1 MKRAL
6 CIVALCLS
14 GSVFGQ
20 SARYPVIGGATGATG
35 ASGPAGA
42 TGANGAT
49 GPAGATGPGG
59 PTGPV
64 GATGGGVTGVT
75 AGTGLSGGTITTSG
89 TISLTSPVA
98 VANGGTNAST
108 AAAARTSLSAA
119 ASGANA
125 DITSLATIGQTGIT
139 LIDAGPTNA
148 VTLMA
153 PSSVTA
159 SYNLALPPQQGT
171 NGQILTADAMGNLQW
186 GSAGISQASFNTYV
200 ANQITAKAPADS
212 ISFTNVALTGS
223 PGVVNGYDFSFGGR
237 LAVNGNTD
245 PTENGLWNVNTGGAW
260 TRDLSMSDN
269 TFTCA
274 GALVSIDNFGSTY
287 ANTLW
292 FSTCDG
298 SGAVH
303 FVQIPITGSGAKVI
317 SAMGACTTGS
327 STPSTTAANLTCNGL
342 PASAS
347 VAVNCSGS
355 AAFSTATGNGLYCR
369 ASGSANTI
377 TCETILVNIQAMT
390 LTCQWMQP

>member
-64 GATGGGVTGVT
+64 GATGGGVTGIT
-75 AGTGLSGGTITTSG
+75 AGTGLSGGTIITSG
-89 TISLTSPVA
+89 TISLITPVA
-98 VANGGTNAST
+98 VVNGGTNAST
-108 AAAARTSLSAA
+108 ASTARTSLGAA

-125 DITSLATIGQTGIT
+125 DITSLAIIDQIGIT

-186 GSAGISQASFNTYV
+186 GSAGISQSSFNTYV

-303 FVQIPITGSGAKVI
+303 FVQIPTTGSTTPVI
-317 SAMGACTTGS
+317 SKMGACTIS
-327 STPSTTAANLTCNGL
+327 STTLSTTPANVTCAGV
-342 PASAS
+342 PASTG
-347 VAVNCSGS
+347 VAVTCSGA
-355 AAFSTATGNGLYCR
+355 AAFSTAVGDALYCR
-369 ASGSANTI
+369 STGTANQLSCNTVVANI
-377 TCETILVNIQAMT
+377 TAMT
-390 LTCQWMQP
+390 YACMWMQP